1 MRKSA
6 RTVLTAAAL
15 GAAMLVPTVTASAA
29 TPTAT
34 ARPAAVRTA
43 VDCDLYVVNTAALR
57 IRTGPGT
64 GYATIG
70 QLSSGVRVDSIDIA
84 YPNYTWYKVRTLT
97 KSAYGLK
104 AGTTGWV
111 SSDYLRYIGGCYTQ
125 LD

>member
-1 MRKSA
+1 MRKSVHA
-6 RTVLTAAAL
+6 ALAAAAL
-15 GAAMLVPTVTASAA
+15 SAAVLIPTVTASAA
-29 TPTAT
+29 VPTA
-34 ARPAAVRTA
+34 AERPATVHTA

-64 GYATIG
+64 GYGTIG
-70 QLSSGVRVDSIDIA
+70 QLSSGVRVDVTDIA
-84 YPNYTWYKVRTLT
+84 YPAYTWYKVRTLT